1 MININRKAKTV
12 IDIFDAILNK
22 ETLDKTDLSY
32 IIEKIVVFDDHIDI
46 KLKADIDAL
55 LKLNEEQKPKENT
68 VNFNLGIDKTNSSHY
83 ILSHKT
89 RNQRAK
95 IIGVNVISG
104 GDPLE
109 IFTDRDGEIIL
120 KKYSP
125 IGELGAFAKE
135 YAESLAKN
143 AGHITCIVDKDQ
155 IIAVSGGAKKEFM
168 EKHISSELE
177 KVINNRNTH
186 VADRADSNFVPILED
201 DNEAIYNHE
210 LITPIICEGDVL
222 GAIVMLSDNQKMGE
236 VEGKLAQTAAG
247 FLGKQMEQ

>member
-1 MININRKAKTV
+1 MKATGIVRRIDDLGRVV
-12 IDIFDAILNK
+12 I
-22 ETLDKTDLSY
+22 
-32 IIEKIVVFDDHIDI
+32 
-46 KLKADIDAL
+46 
-55 LKLNEEQKPKENT
+55 PKEIRRT
-68 VNFNLGIDKTNSSHY
+68 LRI
-83 ILSHKT
+83 
-89 RNQRAK
+89 RE
-95 IIGVNVISG
+95 

-155 IIAVSGGAKKEFM
+155 IIAVSGGVKKEFM

-177 KVINNRNTH
+177 EVINNRNTLI
-186 VADRADSNFVPILED
+186 ANRNDSNFVPILED
-201 DNEAIYNHE
+201 DSESYNHE

-222 GAIVMLSDNQKMGE
+222 GAIVMLSDSQSMGE